1 MKKLLLTFFALTYL
15 GLGLGAGVANAQEFS
30 VSSGAQM
37 SSDYF
42 WRGVSQNAGKTALSS
57 NLDVS
62 YGAFTTGIWASQVDF
77 GTNDNFEYD
86 IYASVGHT
94 VFDNVFGGI
103 GLETGIIRY
112 AYDGDTA
119 STNEVFL
126 GGNVGPVS
134 ATYWK
139 DLDGDAG
146 YWQAAVAGPSY
157 KGFGTS
163 VEYGRQVDGLWSGA
177 GDDYYAL
184 NVSYDIADNVA
195 FNAKVFDFVETDSTY
210 MDGISVSIGYTFN

>member
-15 GLGLGAGVANAQEFS
+15 GLGFGAGVANAQEFS

-42 WRGVSQNAGKTALSS
+42 WRGVSQNAGKSAFSG

-62 YGAFTTGIWASQVDF
+62 YGAFTAGVWGSEVDF
-77 GTNDNFEYD
+77 GTNDDFEYD
-86 IYASVGHT
+86 IYASVGHS
-94 VFDNVFGGI
+94 VFNDAWHGGI
-103 GLETGIIRY
+103 GLEAGVIRY

-126 GGNVGPVS
+126 GGNVGVFS

-139 DLDGDAG
+139 DVDGDAG
-146 YWQAAVAGPSY
+146 YWQVGLAGPTY
-157 KGFGTS
+157 EGFGTS
-163 VEYGRQVDGLWSGA
+163 VEYGRQDIRAMNDG
-177 GDDYYAL
+177 DYYAF
-184 NVSYDIADNVA
+184 NVSYDIADNVS
-195 FNAKVFDFVETDSTY
+195 FNAKLLKNIEIPNTY
-210 MDGISVSIGYTFN
+210 VDGTAFTVSWAFN